1 MDESSQGTTQ
11 RVVALCIAFTALL
24 FAACGG
30 GGGGGGSGGPP
41 PPPPATF
48 SYPSPQV
55 YVVGTAITPLAPVAT
70 ESLSNFAVEEVLSG
84 GPLPLGLTLNPTT
97 GVISGTPI
105 GTVVNTWTITA
116 QTASGQGV
124 SANLAITVD
133 AVGASVISYGASA
146 LTFTA
151 GIAARTLT
159 PQTGAKVTGWAIT
172 PQLPAGLSFSTTTGA
187 ITGTPTT
194 ALSPTMYTVTAQN
207 SAGQQLSAQL
217 TIEVDTQVLV
227 DLGHNT
233 FIDLL
238 QFNGSSLLSEDQF
251 GNWVLWNY
259 GTAAMISSGT
269 GCVFDQ
275 PGPLTC
281 IRGPAAAL
289 AGNTAVIVTN
299 TGFEVLSAATGA
311 LIANIPV
318 VLDLASEDS
327 GGAWWLLAT
336 DGSYIVAGTTQSLSA
351 WSPSGQLLV
360 SRSGNY
366 SAAIPFASPGAIR
379 IAVGPAG
386 SNVVETVSIPSGAD
400 TVSPTFNGQFA
411 SWFVDGS
418 AFLSTVGNTTLV
430 YSDAVSQEAVLS
442 TPASGLSGEGPWLWT
457 TGSSL
462 TIYAL
467 ASPTTPVASYPCS
480 GSVIASASTLG
491 VFNSASNTVCV
502 IDLSGMAPTEA
513 VYTVPIATAGGLY
526 AAASASQWVIGLG
539 EGVLIDGASLS
550 GTPRFFGYGAVL
562 SVAGNAS
569 QIAIATAS
577 GVILYFNAVTLAQE
591 GTIQLSSTQLALSP
605 DGSILAA
612 APSALSNPAN
622 QSLNIY
628 SLPSASL
635 LYSWPYPASSNTTVT
650 SIALSGS
657 GSGTVL
663 GQVLSNQTITVGAPT
678 GGTPTFS
685 TTGLQ
690 LTLSPDGTLIAT
702 SDTASPLGEVSGN
715 FTDFATNVLQN
726 NKLITA
732 VSGWPVGWLGDSQLL
747 VNTYQLDYLNNNAD
761 YNGCAIY
768 SPAGMSAGTCDLPQI
783 LSFQTVT
790 SDTLYALNLNEIV
803 SVSTGVVS
811 WASGDAASGE
821 SPTSPLLA
829 PSSSANP
836 AYADALAGNH
846 VIFVSGSKVVAQSY

>member
-1 MDESSQGTTQ
+1 MGIDMDESSQATAR
-11 RVVALCIAFTALL
+11 RVVAICIALTSLL
-24 FAACGG
+24 FAAC

-41 PPPPATF
+41 PPPSAIF
-48 SYPSPQV
+48 SYASPQV

-70 ESLSNFAVEEVLSG
+70 ESLSGFAVEEILSA
-84 GPLPLGLTLNPTT
+84 GPLPAGLTLNPST
-97 GVISGTPI
+97 GVISGTPVYT
-105 GTVVNTWTITA
+105 GYNVYTITA

-124 SANLAITVD
+124 SANLTITVN

-159 PQTGAKVTGWAIT
+159 PQTGVTVSGWSIS
-172 PQLPAGLSFSTTTGA
+172 PQLPAGLAFSTTTGA
-187 ITGTPTT
+187 ITGTPTA
-194 ALSPTMYTVTAQN
+194 ALSPTMYTVTARN
-207 SAGQQLSAQL
+207 SAGQPLSGQL

-227 DLGHNT
+227 NLGHNT
-233 FIDLL
+233 SIELL
-238 QFNGSSLLSEDQF
+238 QLSGSSFLSGDQF

-259 GTAAMISSGT
+259 ATGAMISSGT
-269 GCVFDQ
+269 DCAFSGQ
-275 PGPLTC
+275 PGPLPC
-281 IRGPAAAL
+281 IRGPDAAL
-289 AGNTAVIVTN
+289 AGSTAVIRTYG
-299 TGFEVLSAATGA
+299 GFDVLSAATGA

-318 VLDLASEDS
+318 VLDSASEDT
-327 GGAWWLLAT
+327 GGSWWLLAT

-351 WSPSGQLLV
+351 WSPSGQLLA

-457 TGSSL
+457 SGTSL
-462 TIYAL
+462 NIYAVT
-467 ASPTTPVASYPCS
+467 SPTTLVASYPCS
-480 GSVIASASTLG
+480 GSVATSASTIA
-491 VFNSASNTVCV
+491 VFSFTSDTVCL
-502 IDLSGMAPTEA
+502 IDLSGAAPAEA
-513 VYTVPIATAGGLY
+513 TYSLPLTNANGAIY
-526 AAASASQWVIGLG
+526 AAASASQWVVAVGN
-539 EGVLIDGASLS
+539 GVLLDGASLS
-550 GTPRFFGYGAVL
+550 GTTRFFDYGAL
-562 SVAGNAS
+562 MSIAGNAN

-577 GVILYFNAVTLAQE
+577 GAILYFNAVTLAQE
-591 GTIQLSSTQLALSP
+591 GTIQLPSTQLALSP

-612 APSALSNPAN
+612 TSSMPSNPAT

-635 LYSWPYPASSNTTVT
+635 LYSWPPSSSTTVA

-663 GQVLSNQTITVGAPT
+663 GQVLSSGTITVSAPT

-685 TTGLQ
+685 TTGSMVA
-690 LTLSPDGTLIAT
+690 LSPDGTLIAT
-702 SDTASPLGEVSGN
+702 SDTADPASGEVGGN
-715 FTDFATNVLQN
+715 FTDFATNILQN
-726 NKLITA
+726 NKVVTA
-732 VSGWPVGWLGDSQLL
+732 VSGWPVGWLDDSHLL
-747 VNTYQLDYLNNNAD
+747 VNTYQLDYLVNQAD

-768 SPAGMSAGTCDLPQI
+768 GPTGMSAGTCNLPQL

-790 SDTLYALNLNEIV
+790 SDTIYALNLNEII
-803 SVSTGVVS
+803 SVSTRAVS
-811 WASGDAASGE
+811 WASGNAASGE
-821 SPTSPLLA
+821 SPTSPSLPNLT
-829 PSSSANP
+829 
-836 AYADALAGNH
+836 YADALAGNH